1 MAELFSLR
9 EAYGKKLV
17 ELGALNKDLVVLD
30 ADLAKSTKTDLFA
43 KAYPDRFF
51 DMGIAEADMMVT
63 AAGLAST
70 GKKPFCS
77 TFAIFATGRAY
88 DQIRNSI
95 AYPHWNVKIAPTH
108 AGISV
113 GEDGASHQAIED
125 IALMRVIPGMTV
137 LVPSDANMT
146 ASLTE
151 ELYRLES
158 YAYLRMPRN
167 ELPMIYEKDEKF
179 EIGGS
184 RVLKEGKDIMIFACG
199 AMVSIALN
207 TVKRFESLGIS
218 AGVTDMYSVKP
229 LDEKTVLKYAD
240 RVKGI
245 ITCEEH
251 SVIGGLGDAVASV
264 VSQNNPVMLKKV
276 GIEDTFGESGTPQ
289 ELFVKYGLTEEEI
302 INKGREIYDRV

>member
-1 MAELFSLR
+1 MAELYSLR

-17 ELGALNKDLVVLD
+17 ELGEKYKDIVVLD

-43 KAYPDRFF
+43 KAYPERFF

-77 TFAIFATGRAY
+77 TFAIFAAGRAY

-179 EIGGS
+179 RIGGS

-218 AGVTDMYSVKP
+218 AGVTDMYSIKP
-229 LDEKTVLKYAD
+229 LDEETVLKYAKK
-240 RVKGI
+240 VKGI

-251 SVIGGLGDAVASV
+251 SVIGGLGDAIASV
-264 VSQNNPVMLKKV
+264 ISMHSPVAMRKV
-276 GIEDTFGESGTPQ
+276 GINDTFGESGTPQ